1 MTTQVQRLA
10 AFSTFQDIAGAVPVE
25 VFQRVFEE
33 NRHRIYS
40 LAFWMT
46 DNELSAE
53 EISTRTFCRAFAA
66 NTQPTAEQIDHSLL
80 KELRELMPIGL
91 LTLHLTSTSTA
102 AVRGNVKRI
111 HMERAVVQI
120 PSTERLAFLLHDV
133 EGYDRKRVAGL
144 LGLTENEV
152 QEAVYQARLLKRE
165 LIAGMKSSA

>member
-1 MTTQVQRLA
+1 MSTQVERLT
-10 AFSTFQDIAGAVPVE
+10 AFTTFEDVTQAVSAETFQHI
-25 VFQRVFEE
+25 FEQ

-53 EISTRTFCRAFAA
+53 EISTRVFCRAFSASR
-66 NTQPTAEQIDHSLL
+66 QPSSEQIDQSLL
-80 KELRELMPIGL
+80 KELRDLMPIGV
-91 LTLHLTSTSTA
+91 LTLHLTSTSTH

-133 EGYDRKRVAGL
+133 EGYSATQVSNL
-144 LGLTENEV
+144 LGLSVDEV
-152 QEAVYQARLLKRE
+152 KEGVHQARLLMRE
-165 LIAGMKSSA
+165 LIADMQ